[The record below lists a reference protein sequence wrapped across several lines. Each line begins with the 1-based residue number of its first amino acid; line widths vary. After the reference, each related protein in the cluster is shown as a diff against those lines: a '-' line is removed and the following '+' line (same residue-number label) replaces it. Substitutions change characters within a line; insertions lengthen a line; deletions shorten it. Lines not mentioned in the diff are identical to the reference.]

1 MLRFFSTMIWLIW
14 AFDVINIPKLEFLDT
29 TFPINAL
36 GWLLVLAIIEWKCGQ
51 QINELGE

>member
-51 QINELGE
+51 QINKLGE